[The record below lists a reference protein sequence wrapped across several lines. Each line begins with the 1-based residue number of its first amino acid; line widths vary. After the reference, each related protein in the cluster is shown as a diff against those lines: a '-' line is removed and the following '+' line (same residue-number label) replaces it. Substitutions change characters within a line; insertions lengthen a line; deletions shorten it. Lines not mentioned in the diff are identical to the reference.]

1 MPLHAKNLNIKRD
14 VFILLDTLLYQAK
27 STYKRIRFF
36 NINKKLIN
44 IFSNR
49 GFYGGT
55 EMLCAS
61 NLDVWSIRSGLKLMI
76 LFQIETW
83 SNTRGKLQKKIIS
96 LHDAKIT
103 MSDSQWYHRNFYLIN
118 IVKGVIVLLGLKGFN
133 SNKSYRFFLQ

>member
-1 MPLHAKNLNIKRD
+1 MPLHVKNLNIKRD
-14 VFILLDTLLYQAK
+14 VFILLDTLDPKIQQIKLKFELRELFLNQAK

-55 EMLCAS
+55 ELLCAS
-61 NLDVWSIRSGLKLMI
+61 NLGVWSIRSGLKLMI

-96 LHDAKIT
+96 LHDAKMT
-103 MSDSQWYHRNFYLIN
+103 TSDSQWYYRNFFCERY
-118 IVKGVIVLLGLKGFN
+118 GRSFR
-133 SNKSYRFFLQ
+133 S